1 MSLSCLSRL
10 TLFIVT
16 ATEIFFGRKERNA
29 RSLNRNYL
37 GDYCNLYERA
47 DLHKLIPRHERVD
60 FSSYIYKYDRR
71 FRRQGRYLI
80 ITNQALYI
88 IEQDHVE
95 SSASF
100 CPPSIAALF
109 IDLDQITQWTTSCQ
123 SHRSTQ
129 QSPRKLHFDIHAET
143 TYSFRKSARNQT
155 EVSERR
161 TRSRQEAH
169 AFLSCASEYR
179 DNFFLICVRDDYGT
193 LLELSSKTEAI
204 AVMTKNFSKKTQRT
218 LPVIFTQG

>member
-1 MSLSCLSRL
+1 MLHRQRFCLVTFAGRYAFEKVRSLCSYHSENDETLLCCSTLSTTTRTRWVPSSCVYRL
-10 TLFIVT
+10 TVFIVA
-16 ATEIFFGRKERNA
+16 ATEIFFDRKERNA

-95 SSASF
+95 SPASF
-100 CPPSIAALF
+100 CI
-109 IDLDQITQWTTSCQ
+109 
-123 SHRSTQ
+123 HRSLLC
-129 QSPRKLHFDIHAET
+129 S
-143 TYSFRKSARNQT
+143 
-155 EVSERR
+155 
-161 TRSRQEAH
+161 
-169 AFLSCASEYR
+169 
-179 DNFFLICVRDDYGT
+179 LI
-193 LLELSSKTEAI
+193 
-204 AVMTKNFSKKTQRT
+204 
-218 LPVIFTQG
+218 